1 MTIAKSGANGFRIE
15 PLRWWDLPSVRAI
28 ESELYPDTAWS
39 VATFWSEISQIPKTR
54 EYFVIL
60 FDAGALE
67 VVGYGGVSVSGR
79 QADVQTL
86 AVKSE
91 VQRRGLGRALL
102 DYLLARAAGRGAK
115 EVLLDVGGTNEP
127 AIRLYQQSGFD
138 EISRRKGCYRGYE
151 ETIVMRRSLAGV
163 DLRV

>member
-1 MTIAKSGANGFRIE
+1 MTTAKLGANGYRID
-15 PLRWWDLPSVRAI
+15 PLRWWDLPRVRAI
-28 ESELYPDTAWS
+28 EHELYPDTAWS

-54 EYFVIL
+54 EYFVIVL
-60 FDAGALE
+60 DVGAPE
-67 VVGYGGVSVSGR
+67 VFGYGGLSVSGR
-79 QADVQTL
+79 EADVQTL

-91 VQRRGLGRALL
+91 VQRRGFGRALL

-151 ETIVMRRSLAGV
+151 ETVVMRKSLAGV

>member
-1 MTIAKSGANGFRIE
+1 MTTAKLGANGYRID

-28 ESELYPDTAWS
+28 EHELYPDTAWS

-54 EYFVIL
+54 EYFVIVL
-60 FDAGALE
+60 DVGAPE
-67 VVGYGGVSVSGR
+67 VFGYGGLSVSGR
-79 QADVQTL
+79 EADVQTL

-91 VQRRGLGRALL
+91 VQRRGFGRALL

-151 ETIVMRRSLAGV
+151 ETVVMRKSLAGV

>member
-1 MTIAKSGANGFRIE
+1 MTIAKLGANGYRIE

-28 ESELYPDTAWS
+28 EHELYPDTAWS

-54 EYFVIL
+54 EYFVIVL
-60 FDAGALE
+60 DVGAPE
-67 VVGYGGVSVSGR
+67 VFGYGGLSVSGR
-79 QADVQTL
+79 EADVQTL

-91 VQRRGLGRALL
+91 VQRRGFGRALL

-151 ETIVMRRSLAGV
+151 ETVVMRKSLAGV